1 MNHYRAVSVVGGATF
16 GEDVFEAE
24 FSPAEEADW
33 LNGGHLAIVPRAY
46 EQLSDNFSAA
56 SQGQTFEAAYA
67 VEHEAALIS
76 GGHIQRVEQH
86 KPRAVRGSKKTK
98 ES

>member
-1 MNHYRAVSVVGGATF
+1 MNRYRAVSVVGGATF

-24 FSPAEEADW
+24 FSPAEETDW
-33 LNGGHLAIVPRAY
+33 LTNGHLELVAREYV
-46 EQLSDNFSAA
+46 QTSDNFAA
-56 SQGQTFEAAYA
+56 STLGQTFEAAYA

-98 ES
+98 AS